1 MLRSAGQQDYN
12 AMQLAFTR
20 RSRGGLTFAANYT
33 LAKGMS
39 DVTQPGGGGAQ
50 QAYGVDP
57 NRIHELEW
65 SPSDID
71 IRHRYAFSL
80 NYQLPFGRD
89 ATGARPLPRRRLA
102 GQPAG
107 LLAERRA
114 VHRVQ
119 RHARAATP
127 APARIAPTRP
137 APACSTIRPSTSG
150 STRRASSARTSTPS
164 ATPAATT
171 STVRRSGALDL
182 SLFKDIVI
190 GTQRLQLRLEVFNVT
205 NTPSFAVPDGG
216 LGSAT
221 FGRIT
226 STGNNIPRQFQF
238 AAKYLF

>member
-1 MLRSAGQQDYN
+1 
-12 AMQLAFTR
+12 
-20 RSRGGLTFAANYT
+20 
-33 LAKGMS
+33 MS

-80 NYQLPFGRD
+80 NYELPFG
-89 ATGARPLPRRRLA
+89 PRRRP
-102 GQPAG
+102 G
-107 LLAERRA
+107 RRGRCSA
-114 VHRVQ
+114 TGRSTSWPTG
-119 RHARAATP
+119 RAACRSPSSTPPLAATP
-127 APARIAPTRP
+127 APARTVRTRP
-137 APACSTIRPSTSG
+137 APAARRPDHQPVVRH
-150 STRRASSARTSTPS
+150 RRASSARRSTPS

-171 STVRRSGALDL
+171 STARRSAAPTCRSSRTSSSAPSGC
-182 SLFKDIVI
+182 SC
-190 GTQRLQLRLEVFNVT
+190 GWRCSTSPT
-205 NTPSFAVPDGG
+205 PPSFAVPDGG